1 VKNEVAIDLQDVF
14 WSYRTIL
21 DGERTLKGFAI
32 ALAKGKRFSYS
43 KENAHL
49 RGISL
54 QINHGEHVG
63 VIGRNGSGKS
73 TLLKLIAGVV
83 RPDYGTVDVDGSIT
97 PLIDIGTGMNPELT
111 CRENIYLSASYLG
124 FSRRQ
129 TEKAFNSIVDW
140 AEVAEILDNPLHT
153 LSTGMQSRLAFA
165 VSTCQK
171 PEIVLID
178 EILSV
183 GDISFQAKSTR
194 RMQDLKEQG
203 SAVVIVTHDL
213 SYLRVSVPRV
223 IWVQDGQIKM
233 DGETKAVID
242 SYEAS
247 F

>member
-1 VKNEVAIDLQDVF
+1 VNNVVAIDLKEVF

-32 ALAKGKRFSYS
+32 ALAQGRRSSYS
-43 KENAHL
+43 KTNAHL

-54 QINHGEHVG
+54 QIKHGEHVG

-83 RPDYGTVDVDGSIT
+83 RPDFGTVFVDGSIT
-97 PLIDIGTGMNPELT
+97 PLIDIGTGMNTDLT

-129 TEKAFNSIVDW
+129 TEHTFASIVEW
-140 AEVAEILDNPLHT
+140 AEVADILDNPLHT

-165 VSTCQK
+165 VSTCQR

-183 GDISFQAKSTR
+183 GDISFQAKSTKR
-194 RMQDLKEQG
+194 IQELKEQG

-213 SYLRVSVPRV
+213 SYLRDSVPRV
-223 IWVQDGQIKM
+223 LWIQDGQIKM
-233 DGETKAVID
+233 DGETNQVID
-242 SYEAS
+242 KYEAS